1 MKKLLLLLLLSVPV
15 FGQNLRYDSIAIGP
29 RGPIPFASVGVCSQP
44 ANVNSAP
51 CSPLIA
57 LCTSFTSSC
66 TLPGTTTAD
75 NLGNFH
81 FYAPSSAF
89 PVTVQIYGAQ
99 VAAPFAL
106 RDQNAPGGFFS
117 KSTTEVCIGTCAMV
131 ITGQIQL
138 FQITLTGNTVANS
151 FTSTVGAPATL
162 YFEISQDSGGSHTW
176 TWPANSIG
184 GCSPINLAAFS
195 TTTQAFVWDGTNAV
209 AIGPCVIGAGP
220 SLLTGPIGAQGNIQ
234 TTTQFISTIASG
246 TAPLVVAS
254 TTQVANLNS
263 SLLLGGTWA
272 TPGTIGSTTPSTGAF
287 STFQL
292 NGGTIQTAMQ
302 GTDTHLLSAGTV
314 SGTGSALCTD
324 AQGGATTVSCTTPVG
339 IGTPQAISLAAP
351 VSLTAN
357 VQAIVLSKSVTFPS
371 AAGNYHADLRSGL
384 WLTAGPNACA
394 TEIEDVTNTKAYA
407 SGNAQNANGS
417 GFIGIAGAEITSQTY
432 TAGQV
437 VTFRLIAL
445 CNANSTAV
453 VDWSLVSGT
462 LSPQEESFLQITP
475 IAGN

>member
-1 MKKLLLLLLLSVPV
+1 MKKLLLFLLIAAPV
-15 FGQNLRYDSIAIGP
+15 LAQNLRYDSIALGP
-29 RGPIPFASVGVCSQP
+29 RGPIPFAAVGVCAQP

-66 TLPGTTTAD
+66 TQPGTTTAD

-89 PVTVQIYGAQ
+89 PVTVQIYGPQ

-106 RDQNAPGGFFS
+106 LDQNAPGGFFS

-184 GCSPINLAAFS
+184 GCTIASAAFA
-195 TTTQAFVWDGTNAV
+195 TTAQSFVWDGVNAV
-209 AIGPCVIGAGP
+209 AIGPCVFGN
-220 SLLTGPIGAQGNIQ
+220 GPIISAAQYR
-234 TTTQFISTIASG
+234 STIATG

-254 TTQVANLNS
+254 TTQVTNLNS
-263 SLLLGGTWA
+263 SLLEGGTWEI
-272 TPGTIGSTTPSTGAF
+272 PGTIGSTTPNTGAF
-287 STFQL
+287 STLRL
-292 NGGTIQTAMQ
+292 NGGTIQTAIQ
-302 GTDTHLLSAGTV
+302 GTDAHLLTASTV

-324 AQGGATTVSCTTPVG
+324 AQGGATTVSCTTPAG
-339 IGTPQAISLAAP
+339 IGTPQAVSLAAP

-357 VQAIVLSKSVTFPS
+357 TQTTVLTKAVTFPS
-371 AAGNYHADLRSGL
+371 ATGNYHADVRSGV
-384 WLTAGPNACA
+384 WLTSGPNACA
-394 TEIEDVTNTKAYA
+394 TEVIDVTNTHVYA
-407 SGNAQNANGS
+407 SANGQNSNGS
-417 GFIGIAGAEITSQTY
+417 GFIGIAGSEVSTTVYAASA
-432 TAGQV
+432 TA
-437 VTFRLIAL
+437 TFHLDVI
-445 CNANSTAV
+445 CNANSTA
-453 VDWSLVSGT
+453 DINWALGT
-462 LSPQEESFLQITP
+462 ATFSPQEASFLQITP

>member
-1 MKKLLLLLLLSVPV
+1 MTFERTHLKGPMKKLLLLLLLSVPV

-66 TLPGTTTAD
+66 TQPGTTTAD

-89 PVTVQIYGAQ
+89 PVTVQIYGPQ

-184 GCSPINLAAFS
+184 GCTIASAAFA
-195 TTTQAFVWDGTNAV
+195 TTTQSFVWDGVNAV
-209 AIGPCVIGAGP
+209 AIGPCVMGN
-220 SLLTGPIGAQGNIQ
+220 GPIVSAAQYL
-234 TTTQFISTIASG
+234 STIASG

-254 TTQVANLNS
+254 TTQVANLNV
-263 SLLLGGTWA
+263 SLLEGGNWEN
-272 TPGTIGSTTPSTGAF
+272 PGQIGSVTPNNGSFSAF
-287 STFQL
+287 RL
-292 NGGTIQTAMQ
+292 NGGTVQTAMQ

-371 AAGNYHADLRSGL
+371 ATGNYHADLRSGL
-384 WLTAGPNACA
+384 WLTTGPNACA

-432 TAGQV
+432 AASAT

-445 CNANSTAV
+445 CNANSTAEV
-453 VDWSLVSGT
+453 NWSLVSGT
-462 LSPQEESFLQITP
+462 LSPQEASFLQITP